1 MSKTNAKKSGFMYD
15 QGSNNRS
22 DKRASSIQP
31 SMLPPFF
38 REKTRLLQ
46 KIYIFAM
53 VFAVSIATAVVSFLS
68 LDNFSGKYGIT
79 TNTQIA
85 YMIITLIMLF
95 ITIGASTFYVWW
107 SKTRAHLFTP
117 TGTIGVIL
125 APLIISALLLYLD
138 FSKPDPNAA
147 ETIRNMFFM
156 LGIASLAG
164 GGITGIIVLIRN
176 FIASKVFREA
186 KFRSLFVL
194 PGLLITSAAPFVTYI
209 TAKDNLFMSFE
220 ASEFIFGILV
230 MFGGLVIMTIGW
242 MLSMKYKHATKKS
255 TTSSVKLSGS
265 LPIIVIFTTL
275 GSVGIKYMGALQFD
289 LPLLMTIAI
298 DVVFLLTF
306 MVFLFFKARIKN
318 IGHANPM
325 LNEFLL
331 KSIII
336 AITIIGLMMVAIAP
350 SLVVKKSYSELSF
363 SILCVTSVSLILI
376 VALGHF
382 ANLIVFEKF
391 FKSIVASTVTTILI
405 ILSIVFVLGTLS
417 QSTLI
422 VQIISRSI
430 VMVFL
435 ILAIVGEI
443 GLLLLDVFSINK
455 SLFTSHLVV
464 RKHKKKQEHKHKKKA
479 RSEFEEDEQ
488 DEEALEVNEEEVAV

>member
-1 MSKTNAKKSGFMYD
+1 MPKIKNAKKSGYMYD
-15 QGSNNRS
+15 SDSKNGNA
-22 DKRASSIQP
+22 DKRASSVQP

-46 KIYIFAM
+46 KIYVFLM
-53 VFAVSIATAVVSFLS
+53 VFSVSIATAVVSFLS
-68 LDNFSGKYGIT
+68 LDNFSGKYGVT

-95 ITIGASTFYVWW
+95 ITIGAATFYVWW
-107 SKTRAHLFTP
+107 SKTRAHLFTL
-117 TGTIGVIL
+117 TGTIGIIL
-125 APLIISALLLYLD
+125 APLVISAVLLYLD
-138 FSKPDPNAA
+138 FTTADPNDP
-147 ETIRNMFFM
+147 ETIRKMFFM

-164 GGITGIIVLIRN
+164 GGVTGIIVILRN
-176 FIASKVFREA
+176 LIASRVYREA

-209 TAKDNLFMSFE
+209 TAKENLFMSFN
-220 ASEFIFGILV
+220 ATEFIFGVLV
-230 MFGGLVIMTIGW
+230 MFGGLVTMTIGW
-242 MLSMKYKHATKKS
+242 MFSMKYKQAEKKS
-255 TTSSVKLSGS
+255 TTSGVKLSGS
-265 LPIIVIFTTL
+265 LPIIVIATTL
-275 GSVGIKYMGALQFD
+275 GAVGIKYMGSLQFE
-289 LPLLMTIAI
+289 LPLLITIAV

-306 MVFLFFKARIKN
+306 MIFLFFKARIKN
-318 IGHANPM
+318 IGHANPT

-331 KSIII
+331 KSVII

-350 SLVVKKSYSELSF
+350 SLIVMKSYSELSF
-363 SILCVTSVSLILI
+363 GILTVTSVSLILI

-391 FKSIVASTVTTILI
+391 FKSIVGSTVMTILL

-417 QSTLI
+417 ESTLI
-422 VQIISRSI
+422 VKIISRSI

-443 GLLLLDVFSINK
+443 GLLLLDVISVNK
-455 SLFTSHLVV
+455 SLFTSHLIV
-464 RKHKKKQEHKHKKKA
+464 RKRKKKQTDKKKG
-479 RSEFEEDEQ
+479 SQSNSF
-488 DEEALEVNEEEVAV
+488 DEEEEFGAVEEAV